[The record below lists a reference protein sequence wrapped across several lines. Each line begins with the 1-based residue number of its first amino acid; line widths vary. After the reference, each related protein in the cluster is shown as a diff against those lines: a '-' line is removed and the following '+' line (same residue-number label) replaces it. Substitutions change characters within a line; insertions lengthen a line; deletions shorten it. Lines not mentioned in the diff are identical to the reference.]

1 MNKKAKTANV
11 AGKGSVL
18 SVKAGKPQ
26 VKKFDVPQAQTVEAE
41 EIKAE
46 EKPQEEPQPVAPEP
60 QPQEATATEAPKQ
73 QEIATVAKIG
83 QRRIPTMQEL
93 KESVTTLYLLQEKH
107 TALISKRASLNKFA
121 ITHQKD
127 NAEVVVTDA
136 HGEEFTSRSPKTIA
150 KLIEFWK
157 QEFDEAIAEVE
168 AELQKIFLGEA
179 A

>member
-1 MNKKAKTANV
+1 MNKKAKTVNV
-11 AGKGSVL
+11 TGKGSVL
-18 SVKAGKPQ
+18 SVKAEKPQ
-26 VKKFDVPQAQTVEAE
+26 VKKFDVLQAETVEAE
-41 EIKAE
+41 EIKTE
-46 EKPQEEPQPVAPEP
+46 EEP

-73 QEIATVAKIG
+73 QEIATVAKTE

-107 TALISKRASLNKFA
+107 TALIAKRASLNKFA

>member
-1 MNKKAKTANV
+1 MKKSTTATESV

-18 SVKAGKPQ
+18 VVKAGNEKG
-26 VKKFDVPQAQTVEAE
+26 KKFDASKAETIKVEPVEVKAE
-41 EIKAE
+41 EVTAAPQPTTTPTPTL
-46 EKPQEEPQPVAPEP
+46 EKPQE
-60 QPQEATATEAPKQ
+60 
-73 QEIATVAKIG
+73 IATIEK
-83 QRRIPTMQEL
+83 RRIPTMQEL

-107 TALISKRASLNKFA
+107 TTLIAKRASLNKFA

-136 HGEEFTSRSPKTIA
+136 KGEEFTSRSPKTIA

-157 QEFDEAIAEVE
+157 LEFDEAIAEVE
-168 AELQKIFLGEA
+168 AELQKIFFGEA